1 MKMGELIDSNP
12 QIKEFVERCLSEVFG
27 LANENDDIA
36 EDLCEEMDI
45 TEDEMW
51 WMFEQLGYDRIGE

>member
-12 QIKEFVERCLSEVFG
+12 QIKEFVERCLSKALDIICED
-27 LANENDDIA
+27 EDIA
-36 EDLCEEMDI
+36 YDLCDEMDI

-51 WMFEQLGYDRIGE
+51 YMFSQLGYNRE